1 MGESSQVY
9 ALVQADGRFY
19 MAKKEIK
26 ITLGGCG
33 G

>member
-1 MGESSQVY
+1 MTSNVF
-9 ALVQADGRFY
+9 AIVKADGKFQY
-19 MAKKEIK
+19 AVKEIK

>member
-1 MGESSQVY
+1 MAMTSNVF
-9 ALVQADGRFY
+9 AIVKADGKFQY
-19 MAKKEIK
+19 AVKEIK